1 MATILNCF
9 PLTVFKDK
17 LGLEPGY
24 RRQIG
29 EAVIGA
35 FRTGPKAGV
44 TKTSAWTGDR
54 NGGEFLHLE
63 PDLAPMFKAVHSRM
77 LEYLRALKI
86 DPGKL
91 DLHFTRSWGTVSEP
105 GQSIRRHRHNQSH
118 ISVVYYPV
126 KDPGTGNLVF
136 HLPDPLNE
144 FSPGLF
150 EQHSRTMG
158 LITESNILN
167 SEMVDLPVEED
178 EVVIFPSKTYHGTE
192 PNNTSGTRVSIAID
206 VVITLKQ
213 SGGVEYLM
221 PPVENWRK
229 SDAV

>member
-9 PLTVFKDK
+9 PLTVYKDQ
-17 LGLEPGY
+17 LGLDPAY

-29 EAVIGA
+29 EAVINA
-35 FRTGPKAGV
+35 YRTGPKAGV

-54 NGGEFLHLE
+54 NGREFLHLE
-63 PDLAPMFKAVHSRM
+63 PAMAPMFKAVHAAM
-77 LEYLRALKI
+77 VAYLRALKI
-86 DPGKL
+86 DPSKL
-91 DLHFTRSWGTVSEP
+91 DLHYTRSWGTVSEP

-126 KDPGTGNLVF
+126 KDSGTGNLVF

-150 EQHSRTMG
+150 EQHSRDMG

-167 SEMVDLPVEED
+167 SEMVDLPVGED
-178 EVVIFPSKTYHGTE
+178 DIVIFPSKTYHGTE
-192 PNNTSGTRVSIAID
+192 PNNTPGTRISIAID
-206 VVITLKQ
+206 VVITLKD

-221 PPVENWRK
+221 PPAEKWRK
-229 SDAV
+229 SQDV

>member
-9 PLTVFKDK
+9 PLTVFKDQ
-17 LGLEPGY
+17 LGLDPAY
-24 RRQIG
+24 RREIG
-29 EAVIGA
+29 EAVIA
-35 FRTGPKAGV
+35 AYQSGPKAGV

-54 NGGEFLHLE
+54 NGREFLHLE
-63 PDLAPMFKAVHSRM
+63 PAMAPMFRAVHAR
-77 LEYLRALKI
+77 LVDYLRVLKLN
-86 DPGKL
+86 PAKL
-91 DLHFTRSWGTVSEP
+91 DLHFTRSWGTVSQP

-126 KDPGTGNLVF
+126 KDAGTGNLVF

-158 LITESNILN
+158 LITESTVLN
-167 SEMVDLPVEED
+167 SEMVDLPVEAD
-178 EVVIFPSKTYHGTE
+178 DIVIFPSKTYHGTE
-192 PNNTSGTRVSIAID
+192 PNETMGTRISIAID
-206 VVITLKQ
+206 VVITLKD

-221 PPVENWRK
+221 PPTEKWRK
-229 SDAV
+229 SQDL

>member
-9 PLTVFKDK
+9 PLTVYKDS
-17 LGLEPGY
+17 LGLEPDY
-24 RRQIG
+24 RHGLG
-29 EAVIGA
+29 EFVIDA

-44 TKTSAWTGDR
+44 TRTSAWTGDR
-54 NGGEFLHLE
+54 NGWEFLHQE
-63 PDLAPMFKAVHSRM
+63 DRFAPMFKAVHQR
-77 LEYLRALKI
+77 LVEYVRALKI

-91 DLHFTRSWGTVSEP
+91 DFHYTRSWGTVSEP

-126 KDPGTGNLVF
+126 KDAGTGNLVF

-150 EQHSRTMG
+150 EGHSRSMG
-158 LITESNILN
+158 LITESTVLN

-178 EVVIFPSKTYHGTE
+178 DIVIFPSKTFHGTE
-192 PNNTSGTRVSIAID
+192 PNETTGTRVSIAID
-206 VVITLKQ
+206 VIVTLKD

-221 PPVENWRK
+221 PPTGRWRN
-229 SDAV
+229 SADV